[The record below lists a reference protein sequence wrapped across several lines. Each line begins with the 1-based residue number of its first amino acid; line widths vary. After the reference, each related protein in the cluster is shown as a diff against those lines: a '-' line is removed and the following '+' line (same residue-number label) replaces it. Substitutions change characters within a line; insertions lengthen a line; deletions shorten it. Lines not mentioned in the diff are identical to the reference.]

1 MGEVTAVFLYLRHR
15 VLLTGL
21 ARTWFPIL
29 RMLVFRYHVLLLT
42 TVRKH
47 RIAT

>member
-1 MGEVTAVFLYLRHR
+1 MGEVTVVFLYFRHKA
-15 VLLTGL
+15 LLTGL

-29 RMLVFRYHVLLLT
+29 RMLVFRYHFLLLT

-47 RIAT
+47 